1 MSRSPSNSFC
11 AGTISIDSISGLN
24 GPWPDPPGF
33 TRLRGRPAG
42 RERKGGREEGLAS
55 EAKAVNNRKRK
66 AADSAEIL
74 DGRLEPDHRSR
85 GEGESW
91 KR

>member
-1 MSRSPSNSFC
+1 MGRGPIRQVSLGFGDGRQ
-11 AGTISIDSISGLN
+11 AG
-24 GPWPDPPGF
+24 
-33 TRLRGRPAG
+33 
-42 RERKGGREEGLAS
+42 KGREEGLAS

-66 AADSAEIL
+66 AADSAEFL